1 KMDLAREFTILEN
14 NAMQSIATAAGYM
27 TSPLISSLAAYM
39 MVTGHVIPMYQTIL
53 WMMALAIL
61 GVLFAFPFKRRFI
74 NDEQQPFPEGR
85 AAGVVMDSLHH
96 GDSRSGLLK
105 AKLLVICAGIAAG
118 VKLLQTGVIMSYLG
132 LWTLAEYLDEWLY
145 QWMGWVP
152 KILGTP
158 VTNLTLRPELDLP
171 MIGAGG
177 LMGIRTGVSLLL
189 GAFINFAILA
199 PIMIQ
204 RGDIVPK
211 DG

>member
-1 KMDLAREFTILEN
+1 MAIQELNDEQIRTWTLEEKDRWWLEKVYRGNMAQLTLRSALTGMMLGGILSLTNLYVGAKAGWTLGVGVTSVILAFAMFKVLSKMNLAQEFTILEN

-39 MVTGHVIPMYQTIL
+39 MVTGHVIPMYQTML

-105 AKLLVICAGIAAG
+105 AKQPA
-118 VKLLQTGVIMSYLG
+118 
-132 LWTLAEYLDEWLY
+132 
-145 QWMGWVP
+145 
-152 KILGTP
+152 
-158 VTNLTLRPELDLP
+158 
-171 MIGAGG
+171 
-177 LMGIRTGVSLLL
+177 
-189 GAFINFAILA
+189 
-199 PIMIQ
+199 
-204 RGDIVPK
+204 
-211 DG
+211 